1 MNLAR
6 SIADGDK
13 RALAKGITLVES
25 LLPEDQRA
33 ADELLAELAGHKQK
47 NEIIGITGVPGVGK
61 STFIE
66 SLGTRL
72 VDRGKKI
79 AVLAVDPSSPL
90 NGGSILGDKTR
101 MEQLSRHPDAFVRPS
116 PNTGHPGGIA
126 RTTEKSILLCRAAG
140 YDIIFVETVGVGQS
154 EYAVASLVDILVLLV
169 LPNAGDELQGIKR
182 GIFELADVVLVNKA
196 DGENKALAQ
205 QAGQSYQNA
214 LSLSRS
220 QTKVE
225 TCSSLE
231 FGTDFERIWKCIQ
244 AARKTTSPPS
254 M

>member
-6 SIADGDK
+6 DIVNGDK

-25 LLPEDQRA
+25 LLPKDQQA
-33 ADELLAELAGHKQK
+33 ADKLLATISTHERKC
-47 NEIIGITGVPGVGK
+47 EIIGITGVPGVGK

-72 VDRGKKI
+72 AKQGKKI

-101 MEQLSRHPDAFVRPS
+101 METLSRHPDAFVRPS
-116 PNTGHPGGIA
+116 PNTGHPGGVT
-126 RTTEKSILLCRAAG
+126 RTTEKSIRLCQAAG

-154 EYAVASLVDILVLLV
+154 EYAVASLVDTLVLLV

-182 GIFELADVVLVNKA
+182 GIFELANIVLVNKA
-196 DGENKALAQ
+196 DGDNKFFAE
-205 QAGQSYQNA
+205 QARQSYENA
-214 LSLSRS
+214 LSFSHSR
-220 QTKVE
+220 TKVM
-225 TCSSLE
+225 TCSSLKLDA
-231 FGTDFERIWKCIQ
+231 DFEEVWKCVQ
-244 AARKTTSPPS
+244 TARKTASPS
-254 M
+254 SR